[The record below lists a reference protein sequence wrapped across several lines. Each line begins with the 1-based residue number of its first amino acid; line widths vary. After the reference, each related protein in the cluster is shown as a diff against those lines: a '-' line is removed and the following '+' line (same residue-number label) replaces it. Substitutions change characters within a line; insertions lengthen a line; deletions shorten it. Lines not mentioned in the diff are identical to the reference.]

1 MALLGD
7 FRGEFGKFG
16 MWVPVGASVLAI
28 GETNCVL
35 VSSLDFFWNS
45 LKKIAFF

>member
-16 MWVPVGASVLAI
+16 MWASVGYKRHPTDFCGGFCLAI
-28 GETNCVL
+28 VETSCV
-35 VSSLDFFWNS
+35 FG
-45 LKKIAFF
+45 